1 MNPITTSIEDCV
13 VGPREIEG
21 FVAEDLY
28 ASCFDD
34 EVTAGVTAHFIL
46 SNFASKSWTGL
57 ANPIAAGDLGLKTAY
72 TFLKNVAPTIH
83 KLSPPDALTELVEN
97 IAP

>member
-46 SNFASKSWTGL
+46 SNFASKS
-57 ANPIAAGDLGLKTAY
+57 
-72 TFLKNVAPTIH
+72 
-83 KLSPPDALTELVEN
+83 
-97 IAP
+97 